1 MTIILG
7 RKRLL
12 KRKEGDKKKRKRAG
26 QGETDAT
33 LSVALLLSSLNTLF
47 VPNNLILGT
56 WRQNTCSKVTVIRWA
71 LPPPSP
77 PFGQFI
83 FPYFNLLDNKEQGVW
98 GASYLN
104 VGRGTIEMTVNC
116 APLSL
121 HVVPSMPSP
130 TPHPSST
137 PLYERTAPAAEYC
150 QQALFTRCSKPRN
163 SAASGCCATEVG
175 LTGGKDGGW
184 AWRWCKYS
192 LEGA

>member
-1 MTIILG
+1 MVRDEIETCVFNISSFETRSRICSIKSRISRRGQDFEKKYLVVE
-7 RKRLL
+7 RDISLL
-12 KRKEGDKKKRKRAG
+12 NLTRFFEIEISRH
-26 QGETDAT
+26 
-33 LSVALLLSSLNTLF
+33 AL
-47 VPNNLILGT
+47 
-56 WRQNTCSKVTVIRWA
+56 
-71 LPPPSP
+71 
-77 PFGQFI
+77 
-83 FPYFNLLDNKEQGVW
+83 VW

-137 PLYERTAPAAEYC
+137 PLYEHTAPAAEYC